1 MLIIKS
7 FHAERWGIMMDAKSM
22 YDNVLKEVK
31 KRIAGKTDVIKLIF
45 IAIVANG
52 HVLLEGVPGVA
63 KTTISKTVA
72 DAIDAKFDRIQGTP
86 DLDIK
91 DIIGYAYMD
100 ENKNIQV
107 KKGPIFT
114 NVLLIDELNRA
125 PPKTTTALLE
135 ALEEYQVTMG
145 DSTIQLEKPFIALAT
160 QNPLNIEGTTQ
171 LPKVLA
177 DRFLMRISVDY
188 PSMEEEQEMLRIKER
203 EEHITTEKVL
213 SINEILEMQKA
224 VNDVKISDQVISYIT
239 SIVNATRTDIHI
251 VMGGSPR
258 AEISFM
264 RCAKAKALIEG
275 RNEVLPEDIKFLAR
289 PVLSHR
295 LVVRSTG
302 GIGVNGVIDGIIAT
316 LPVPK

>member
-1 MLIIKS
+1 
-7 FHAERWGIMMDAKSM
+7 MDAKAI
-22 YDNVLKEVK
+22 YENVLAEAK
-31 KRIAGKTDVIKLIF
+31 KHIAGKTDVIKLIF

-63 KTTISKTVA
+63 KTTISKTIA
-72 DAIDAKFDRIQGTP
+72 DAIDAKFGRIQGTP

-91 DIIGYAYMD
+91 DIIGYAYLD
-100 ENKNIQV
+100 ESKNIQV

-114 NVLLIDELNRA
+114 NILLIDELNRA

-135 ALEEYQVTMG
+135 ALEERQVTMG
-145 DSTIQLEKPFIALAT
+145 DSTIPLDKPFIALAT
-160 QNPLNIEGTTQ
+160 QNPLNIEGTSQ

-177 DRFLMRISVDY
+177 DRFLMRIAVDY

-203 EEHITTEKVL
+203 EERIKTEKVISISDIL
-213 SINEILEMQKA
+213 SLQEA
-224 VNDVKISDQVISYIT
+224 VNSVKISDSAIAYIT
-239 SIVNATRTDIHI
+239 EIVNATRNDIHV

-264 RCAKAKALIEG
+264 KCAKAKALIEG
-275 RNEVLPEDIKFLAR
+275 KGEVDFEDIKFLAR

-302 GIGVNGVIDGIIAT
+302 GIGVNGIIDGIIAT
-316 LPVPK
+316 MPTPAK